1 MGDKLLFTPGP
12 LTTSPGVKQ
21 ATLHDLGSRD
31 LEFIELV
38 HSIRAGLLNVAGVA
52 GRGYE
57 AILVQ
62 GCGTMGIE
70 AVVSSTVPR
79 DGKLLVVINGAYGRR
94 IATRS
99 AATFPIRRSARRK
112 CRPAGPLRGCGPKLA
127 RRVPLPRARI
137 SSRKQTR

>member
-52 GRGYE
+52 GRSKTRPVG
-57 AILVQ
+57 ARHWVLW
-62 GCGTMGIE
+62 GD
-70 AVVSSTVPR
+70 SSLEVFPGQFCFFSR
-79 DGKLLVVINGAYGRR
+79 VWLL
-94 IATRS
+94 
-99 AATFPIRRSARRK
+99 RRS
-112 CRPAGPLRGCGPKLA
+112 
-127 RRVPLPRARI
+127 
-137 SSRKQTR
+137 